1 MILRLVYLILVTL
14 YISNTTYSQKSYK
27 YNTDTSCGVVWY
39 PSIQISPDSITENIG
54 LPVIAVQGDT
64 VHITYT
70 CKLRFP
76 YIRSTDGGLSFE
88 EIREIAPDSLI
99 NLSNEFL
106 ITNGGNLYA
115 GFKVAIGSIPQSGK
129 NFLMY
134 SSDRGTTWSDI
145 INFPDSTVYIT
156 YTICHDTLVF
166 VNANK
171 KYSRHIE
178 ATTDKGQTWLVTN
191 TDTVFSN
198 GLDLAMTP
206 GAVHFVKGW
215 LFDSSGHQ
223 SEFVIQYRK
232 STNLGRTWTDS
243 INVSSIYP
251 EGYLWGGWDPQIA
264 ASSACDDSP
273 KVSVIWIDA
282 KHGCLTM
289 TGCSIME
296 RHLNVKDSVWS
307 NEVVFTPEPRGTRD
321 DIAIDKSVIA
331 ATWTSETILNYVG
344 YFNIYINISR
354 DGGKTWCAPYNLTPT
369 SDYAGHGTIA
379 IANSKI
385 HVVYSEY
392 IGEPNVGEWKLFYR
406 RGEIM
411 PSGIQNENEI
421 IPHTF
426 NLTQN
431 YPNPFNPSTE
441 LKFEITDLSY
451 VTLKIF
457 DIMGKE
463 ISVLVNEQKSP
474 GRYSVEWN
482 PSSGQVLAS
491 GVYYCRLTS
500 YNRQTGMKTITKKM
514 VFLK

>member
-1 MILRLVYLILVTL
+1 MILRFVFLVLITL
-14 YISNTTYSQKSYK
+14 YISNTTFSQTSYK
-27 YNTDTSCGVVWY
+27 YNTDTSCGIVWY
-39 PSIQISPDSITENIG
+39 PPVQISPDTLYPSGT
-54 LPVIAVQGDT
+54 LSLAAQGDT
-64 VHITYT
+64 LHITFNSSI
-70 CKLRFP
+70 RFP
-76 YIRSTDGGLSFE
+76 YLRSTDGGVSFE
-88 EIREIAPDSLI
+88 NIREITPDSLTDLGLRFI
-99 NLSNEFL
+99 
-106 ITNGGNLYA
+106 ITNGSYLYA
-115 GFKVAIGSIPQSGK
+115 GFQVALGPIPQSDK

-145 INFPDSTVYIT
+145 INFPDSTHFIT
-156 YTICHDTLVF
+156 YSVCNDTLVF
-166 VNANK
+166 VNVNK
-171 KYSRHIE
+171 KYSRHME
-178 ATTDKGQTWLVTN
+178 ATTDKGKTWLVTN
-191 TDTVFSN
+191 TDTIFSQ

-223 SEFVIQYRK
+223 AEYVIQYRK
-232 STNLGRTWTDS
+232 STDLGKTWSDS
-243 INVSSIYP
+243 INLSSIYAY
-251 EGYLWGGWDPQIA
+251 GAWDPQIA
-264 ASSACDDSP
+264 ASPAGDDLP
-273 KVSVIWIDA
+273 KIAVIWIDA
-282 KHGCLTM
+282 KYGCLTM
-289 TGCSIME
+289 TGCSVME

-307 NEVVFTPEPRGTRD
+307 NEAVFTPEPRGVRD
-321 DIAIDKSVIA
+321 GIAIDKSVIA

-369 SDYAGHGTIA
+369 SNYAGHGTIA

-385 HVVYSEY
+385 HVVYPER
-392 IGEPNVGEWKLFYR
+392 IGGPFGEWKIFYR
-406 RGEIM
+406 RGEII
-411 PSGIQNENEI
+411 PSGVQNENEF
-421 IPHTF
+421 IPNTF
-426 NLTQN
+426 SLTQN
-431 YPNPFNPSTE
+431 YPNPFNPTTE
-441 LKFEITDLSY
+441 LKFEITELSY

-491 GVYYCRLTS
+491 GVYYYRLTS